1 MMDPRPLPPAVRKA
15 HAKNASALGVGHD
28 EIDMPPPKHA
38 YTARKQAHAA
48 PKQVHAAEPHAAEAD
63 QSSSAGAS
71 RSKCQPYDDAIS
83 YRLHTSG
90 DRA

>member
-1 MMDPRPLPPAVRKA
+1 MMDRRPPPPDFRKT
-15 HAKNASALGVGHD
+15 HAKDAPPPGVGYD
-28 EIDMPPPKHA
+28 EIDVPHDRAPPK
-38 YTARKQAHAA
+38 QVHAA
-48 PKQVHAAEPHAAEAD
+48 PKQVYAAEPHAAETD